1 MKEYMLIFRNEK
13 VNVHAELP
21 EEQMKAVMQQWQKW
35 IGDIAAKGQFGGT
48 NRLLPEGKTIKP
60 GNVITD
66 GPYAEVK
73 EVVGGYLIVKAK
85 SIDEAINLAK
95 SCPGLLTGGNVEVRG
110 VMSIEVDA
118 KSKNFLGEK
127 ELA

>member
-13 VNVHAELP
+13 ADVHAEMP

-35 IGDIAAKGQFGGT
+35 IGDIAAKGQFAGP

-60 GNVITD
+60 GNVISD

-73 EVVGGYLIVKAK
+73 EVIGGYLIVKAK
-85 SIDEAINLAK
+85 SLDDAVAVAK
-95 SCPGLLTGGNVEVRG
+95 SCPGLLTGGNVEVRS
-110 VMSIEVDA
+110 VMSIDVDA